1 MTPSPL
7 SGPQYLKRGFSLLL
21 EPGIRLFVILPI
33 LVNVLIFG
41 TLSYLTLDKLGQWIG
56 QVIDWLP
63 QWLGFLEWL
72 LWPLAVVLVLV
83 IVMYVFSTVAN
94 LIAAPFNGLLSEKV
108 EEMLT
113 GEEVAG
119 RETIVQAILSFPR
132 SIGRECH
139 KLLYY
144 LGFAILTLI
153 ASFVI
158 SPFSPLLWFAMN
170 AWMMAIEYLD
180 YPMDNRGM
188 RFSESRRRT
197 GSQRA
202 TSFSFGALVM
212 VGTMIPLL
220 NLIIMPAAVCGGT
233 LMWVERLRE
242 RPQQTAA

>member
-1 MTPSPL
+1 MTQPPL
-7 SGPQYLKRGFSLLL
+7 SGPQYLKRGFSLLR

-56 QVIDWLP
+56 QVMAWLP
-63 QWLGFLEWL
+63 QWLSFLEWL
-72 LWPLAVVLVLV
+72 LWPLAVILVLV

-119 RETIVQAILSFPR
+119 RETILQAIASFPR

-144 LGFAILTLI
+144 LGFAIITLI

-158 SPFSPLLWFAMN
+158 SPLSPLLWFAMN

-188 RFSESRRRT
+188 AFSESRRRT

-233 LMWVERLRE
+233 LMWVERLKGS
-242 RPQQTAA
+242 PAKNA

>member
-1 MTPSPL
+1 MSQPPL
-7 SGPQYLKRGFSLLL
+7 SGPQYLKLGFSLLR

-56 QVIDWLP
+56 QVMARLP
-63 QWLGFLEWL
+63 QWLSFLEWL
-72 LWPLAVVLVLV
+72 LWPLAVILVLV

-119 RETIVQAILSFPR
+119 RETILQAIASFPR

-144 LGFAILTLI
+144 LGFAIVTLI

-158 SPFSPLLWFAMN
+158 SPLSPLLWFAMN

-188 RFSESRRRT
+188 AFSESRRRT

-233 LMWVERLRE
+233 LMWVERLKDA
-242 RPQQTAA
+242 PDKNA

>member
-1 MTPSPL
+1 MSQPPL
-7 SGPQYLKRGFSLLL
+7 SGPQYLKRGFSLLR

-56 QVIDWLP
+56 QVMAWLP
-63 QWLGFLEWL
+63 QWLSFLEWL
-72 LWPLAVVLVLV
+72 LWPLAVILVLV

-119 RETIVQAILSFPR
+119 RETILQAIASFPR

-144 LGFAILTLI
+144 LGFAIVTLI

-158 SPFSPLLWFAMN
+158 SPLSPLLWFAMN

-188 RFSESRRRT
+188 AFSESRRRT

-233 LMWVERLRE
+233 LMWVERLKDA
-242 RPQQTAA
+242 PAKNA